1 MDVCVQVGE
10 TLATISAPSHDLLPP
25 DYLDLALRLCT
36 EKAILAEGT
45 LVMVLA
51 EAAQQ
56 LDVT

>member
-45 LVMVLA
+45 RVMVWA

>member
-10 TLATISAPSHDLLPP
+10 TLATISAPSHDRLPP

-36 EKAILAEGT
+36 EKAILAEVT
-45 LVMVLA
+45 RVMVLA